1 MPKPQPLSRDRSRL
15 PRIDNSGKPADANS
29 YKTVRREEL
38 IEGNSLPGP
47 FLILEDH
54 TLTRVKENWTATLT
68 RSGSLMLH
76 KEII

>member
-1 MPKPQPLSRDRSRL
+1 MPKPQSLPRDRARL
-15 PRIDNSGKPADANS
+15 PKIDNPGKPTDANS

-68 RSGSLMLH
+68 SSGSLMLH